1 MARAAKERL
10 NISLCAH
17 FDIIHET
24 FQMLDQT
31 PAFSVK
37 KVSWE
42 EVVKMGEQVSKQATV
57 AGMLWTG
64 EVPRLQELEENMKV
78 YFNLLQGFLLLSY
91 ESTAGAG
98 PTLSSSIHAAAKHV
112 VDSSFA
118 LMKAAVSSY
127 GSRNKDHKL
136 SIPQLAGTV
145 WESCESLKKT
155 PNTNYTA
162 IGRAITQ
169 IAVSVKD
176 VLRELKELK
185 PAALDP
191 VDEVS
196 QTPTSD
202 TSDHPHN
209 DGSSSEGD
217 LGNDLSPEE
226 MKIAQSASALVSDT
240 LNVLKELIRFVT
252 GLLKHSNAR
261 DTRET
266 VDSLESLL
274 SICQGIGVHVDELGA
289 CLYPPQEV
297 PALKLAAESISAGI
311 GKLQEE
317 VRILNGASEGF
328 FDACGAFENSLRTLL
343 SELKSADDPNLETQ
357 MQSLAMN

>member
-17 FDIIHET
+17 FDTIHET

-64 EVPRLQELEENMKV
+64 EVP
-78 YFNLLQGFLLLSY
+78 
-91 ESTAGAG
+91 STAGAG

-169 IAVSVKD
+169 VAVSVKD

-191 VDEVS
+191 VEEVS

-202 TSDHPHN
+202 APIIHIMMEARARVT
-209 DGSSSEGD
+209 
-217 LGNDLSPEE
+217 
-226 MKIAQSASALVSDT
+226 LVT
-240 LNVLKELIRFVT
+240 IC
-252 GLLKHSNAR
+252 LLKHSNAQ

-317 VRILNGASEGF
+317 VRILNGVSEGF

-343 SELKSADDPNLETQ
+343 SELKYADDPNLETQ